1 MIKGHC
7 LFWVVALALEALLMV
22 WLSTPAN
29 VQRSLQ
35 REMEDA
41 QRWLGGSTVRE
52 AVSTAD
58 RLFIAVLGD
67 REANQAFQS
76 RFFVDRHTQDQSADL
91 VGHWLKVLTGQ
102 SNRLI
107 AALVFEAYRVVY
119 RVGMWST
126 WTLPI
131 VLLIAGGL
139 VHGLVERRLKGFRF
153 GYTNPVVYN
162 LTSHALILIV
172 FAPLALLLSPVFV
185 AWWTYPSWGIVMA
198 VLTAVAAA
206 NLQSIR

>member
-7 LFWVVALALEALLMV
+7 IFWLVALVLEAIVVV
-22 WLSTPAN
+22 WMSTPAT

-41 QRWLGGSTVRE
+41 QRWLGDNTVRE
-52 AVSTAD
+52 AVATAD
-58 RLFIAVLGD
+58 QVFVAVLGD
-67 REANQAFQS
+67 RETSRAFQS
-76 RFFVDRHTQDQSADL
+76 RFFVDREAQEQSAEFL
-91 VGHWLKVLTGQ
+91 GHWLRVLTTQ
-102 SNRLI
+102 SNKLMST
-107 AALVFEAYRVVY
+107 LMFEAYRVVY
-119 RVGMWST
+119 RVGMWT
-126 WTLPI
+126 AWVLPI
-131 VLLIAGGL
+131 TLLIAGGL

-185 AWWTYPSWGIVMA
+185 AWWAYPLWGIVVA
-198 VLTAVAAA
+198 FLTAIAAA